1 MTYKPVRGRLTPPL
15 LYTHNNMTKQEETR
29 HRIGKRIAELRME
42 QGLNQ
47 SQLAERCGLRQHHIS
62 RIENGTYC
70 VGLDTLQTIAEAL
83 GTNVEL

>member
-1 MTYKPVRGRLTPPL
+1 MRTKHLQQANGVLILR
-15 LYTHNNMTKQEETR
+15 NFDMTKQEETR

-42 QGLNQ
+42 QGLSQ
-47 SQLAERCGLRQHHIS
+47 TQLAERCGLRQHHIS

-83 GTNVEL
+83 GTRVEL

>member
-1 MTYKPVRGRLTPPL
+1 MKIDTKTY
-15 LYTHNNMTKQEETR
+15 NNMTKQEKTR

-47 SQLAERCGLRQHHIS
+47 TQLAERCGLRQHHIS

-83 GTNVEL
+83 GRNVEL